1 MYVTGIMQAL
11 PEEEQ
16 VSLEAVL
23 GQVCVWEAIR
33 ALEATFR
40 QAKFPYSRL
49 VPSIRKYIQ

>member
-23 GQVCVWEAIR
+23 GQVCVWGNGEAGENEPAHAHFDGQR
-33 ALEATFR
+33 VQTTL
-40 QAKFPYSRL
+40 S
-49 VPSIRKYIQ
+49 VH